1 MSKDSDTG
9 YWSKLILQIRSSMI
23 LSQEQFAEAVF
34 SNQATISRWEKGLVI
49 PSIDKQKL
57 IEKIAEESG
66 LSSLNGIAEVVRE
79 SPYQM
84 ILFDRTY
91 KILAASISSG
101 FECEKTIREQLPE
114 SDFPNYD
121 ASQTEIEASSFWKD
135 SGSRFDYSFI
145 RNQLTYGV
153 ILTSVIVRGSIYAV
167 AQQYVK

>member
-1 MSKDSDTG
+1 LVIKISLIAKSIENNIKLEAFEYMSKDSDTG

-79 SPYQM
+79 SPNQM
-84 ILFDRTY
+84 TWIQPRSATDLN
-91 KILAASISSG
+91 
-101 FECEKTIREQLPE
+101 E
-114 SDFPNYD
+114 
-121 ASQTEIEASSFWKD
+121 
-135 SGSRFDYSFI
+135 
-145 RNQLTYGV
+145 V
-153 ILTSVIVRGSIYAV
+153 
-167 AQQYVK
+167 